1 MSAPKKYLRMTISF
15 GRTNNPSRKIIE
27 EFIKN
32 NGRMKVS
39 KLIQEALQEKTFNKD
54 NKQYHIQEL
63 LLKRQEIVRQRESLL
78 VALEE
83 TSLKLKNLG
92 YKGEW
97 DA

>member
-15 GRTNNPSRKIIE
+15 GRTDNSSRKIIE

-54 NKQYHIQEL
+54 NKQYRIQEL

-78 VALEE
+78 GTLEE
-83 TSLKLKNLG
+83 TSLELKNLG
-92 YKGEW
+92 YKGAW